1 MAPRVDLQRKLEGLL
16 GSTNVY
22 FQPPDDTKLQYPCI
36 VYHLDGATSD
46 YASNTDYRVKKF
58 YQVTYIDRRPDSV
71 IVDALIT
78 YPYSSLNSTM
88 RVEGLNHYVFRI
100 YH

>member
-1 MAPRVDLQRKLEGLL
+1 MAPRRELQRSLEALL
-16 GSTNVY
+16 GSGNVY
-22 FQPPDDTKLQYPCI
+22 FQPPSDVKLQYPCI
-36 VYHLDGATSD
+36 VYNLDGVDSD
-46 YASNTDYRVKKF
+46 HANNNDYLVKKF
-58 YQVTYIDRRPDSV
+58 YQVTYIDRKPDSPL
-71 IVDALIT
+71 VDKLVT

>member
-1 MAPRVDLQRKLEGLL
+1 MAPRVDLQRKLESIL

-22 FQPPDDTKLQYPCI
+22 FQPPNDTKLQYPCI
-36 VYHLDGATSD
+36 IYNLDGAESD
-46 YASNTDYRVKKF
+46 HADNQDYRVKKF
-58 YQVTYIDRRPDSV
+58 YQVTYIDRRPDSA
-71 IVDALIT
+71 IVDALII